1 MEFLRSFVRC
11 HFAGIAKCQLFSQ
24 ATLFSDFDFTQEI
37 KNAKQQVEQEQTQTN
52 VEMTLLS
59 QDDSDVNR
67 EDAPVT

>member
-1 MEFLRSFVRC
+1 M
-11 HFAGIAKCQLFSQ
+11 
-24 ATLFSDFDFTQEI
+24 I

-59 QDDSDVNR
+59 QDDGDVNR